1 MKNLATGVMTCSTE
15 TLQSVDSI
23 ILYAERLGMAASV
36 EVKALGTALLGAFAD
51 ALLSNGFRVSMY
63 VLPHNIEMIYD

>member
-1 MKNLATGVMTCSTE
+1 
-15 TLQSVDSI
+15 
-23 ILYAERLGMAASV
+23 MAASV